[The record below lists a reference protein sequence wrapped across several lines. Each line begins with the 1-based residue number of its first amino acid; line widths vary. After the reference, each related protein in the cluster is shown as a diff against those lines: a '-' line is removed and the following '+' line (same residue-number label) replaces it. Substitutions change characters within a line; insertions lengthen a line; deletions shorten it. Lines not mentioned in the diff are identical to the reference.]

1 LESEDLRVK
10 VVIPVAGLGTRLRP
24 HTYTQPKPLVQVAGK
39 AVLAHVLDQLTSLPI
54 EEIIFITGHLGTKIE
69 QFVKDNYK
77 IPSRFVVQA
86 ELRGQAHAI
95 DLAAE
100 FIDQPVLIIFVDT
113 IIRTDFDELVGFRDD
128 GVLFVHEVP
137 DPRRFGVAVLE
148 DGFIKQLVE
157 KPKTP
162 VSNLAVVGV
171 YFLRNWKLLKR
182 SLREVIES
190 DRQTAG
196 EYYLADALQ
205 VMIEH
210 GAKLRARPVDVWED
224 CGTVDALLQTNRYLL
239 ANGYSQEDIEVHNSV
254 IVSPSYIGR
263 HARIENSIVGP
274 FASVADHAHV
284 TGSIV
289 RDSIV
294 NSGAR
299 IVDVMLGRSLVG
311 SNSTVKGSRA
321 KLNVGDDSQVE
332 LE

>member
-1 LESEDLRVK
+1 VK

-24 HTYTQPKPLVQVAGK
+24 HTYSQPKPLVQVAGK
-39 AVLAHVLDQLTSLPI
+39 PVLGHILDQLKSLPI
-54 EEIIFITGHLGTKIE
+54 EEIIFITGHLGSQIE
-69 QFVKDNYK
+69 TFVTENYN
-77 IPSRFVVQA
+77 IPSRFVVQT

-95 DLAAE
+95 DLASE

-113 IIRTDFDELVGFRDD
+113 IIRTDFEELLAFQDD

-137 DPRRFGVAVLE
+137 DPRRFGVAVVK
-148 DGFIKQLVE
+148 DGFIQRLVE

-171 YFLRNWKLLKR
+171 YYLKNWQLLKR

-205 VMIEH
+205 IMIEH
-210 GAKLRARPVDVWED
+210 GAKLRARSVEVWED
-224 CGTVDALLQTNRYLL
+224 CGTVEALLQTNRYLL
-239 ANGYSQEDIEVHNSV
+239 ANGFSQEDAEITNSV
-254 IVSPSYIGR
+254 IVPPSYVGR
-263 HARIENSIVGP
+263 SAKIENSIVGP
-274 FASVADHAHV
+274 YASIAERAVIS
-284 TGSIV
+284 GSIV

-294 NSGAR
+294 GDGAR
-299 IVDVMLGRSLVG
+299 IEDITLAGSLIG
-311 SNSTVKGSRA
+311 SNATVKGRRA